1 MAKIRSQR
9 FKPHNQTCHYSF
21 RYQSHL
27 SIWQNYNWTADRNH
41 YFSIM
46 NHYLLFVCLS
56 VRGGTLKWV
65 CACALILLLCS
76 SCRLLITSN
85 MKTTQVRLETLC
97 ITAGMPWIN
106 PCGDIQI
113 SALGGFMTWSTLCL
127 LIMPWKA
134 VLGGK
139 VWGRTNVCPFS
150 CLCSLSNLYH
160 F

>member
-1 MAKIRSQR
+1 M
-9 FKPHNQTCHYSF
+9 
-21 RYQSHL
+21 
-27 SIWQNYNWTADRNH
+27 H

-65 CACALILLLCS
+65 HACALILLLCS

-113 SALGGFMTWSTLCL
+113 SALSGFTTWSTLCL
-127 LIMPWKA
+127 LIMSWKT
-134 VLGGK
+134 VLGGGELEEGQMSVPSPVFAPSLISIIFNEASVHVSLV
-139 VWGRTNVCPFS
+139 VWCMKQSLIGWARAMVC
-150 CLCSLSNLYH
+150 LTIDMTR
-160 F
+160 